1 MLLRAH
7 VGGTAHVKLDSMFC
21 RAPAQNVDG
30 FSANVVAKFF
40 GFLPGPPQF
49 YTYAAAVTQ
58 VAGSGLLA
66 VGVLSRPVAAS
77 MLVTMAVAVV
87 FHLLNTGPEGFPFA
101 VVKQHSYNYELAA
114 MYVAVLGYFTAA
126 GAGRLSVD
134 ELVRILAAPSSLR
147 TRLPH
152 LPHMTCMRRP
162 PFSRGRCLV
171 VSSSSMARS
180 GTR

>member
-1 MLLRAH
+1 MDR
-7 VGGTAHVKLDSMFC
+7 
-21 RAPAQNVDG
+21 

-77 MLVTMAVAVV
+77 MLATMAVAVV

-134 ELVRILAAPSSLR
+134 ELVWIFVPFILVAYATAPESAHTCGDHRPHAA
-147 TRLPH
+147 
-152 LPHMTCMRRP
+152 
-162 PFSRGRCLV
+162 G
-171 VSSSSMARS
+171 AWW
-180 GTR
+180 

>member
-1 MLLRAH
+1 M
-7 VGGTAHVKLDSMFC
+7 
-21 RAPAQNVDG
+21 DG

-77 MLVTMAVAVV
+77 MLATMAVAVV

-134 ELVRILAAPSSLR
+134 ELVRIFAPS
-147 TRLPH
+147 H
-152 LPHMTCMRRP
+152 LYFAYATAPSAYTC
-162 PFSRGRCLV
+162 GDHLV
-171 VSSSSMARS
+171 PLTAGAWR
-180 GTR
+180 